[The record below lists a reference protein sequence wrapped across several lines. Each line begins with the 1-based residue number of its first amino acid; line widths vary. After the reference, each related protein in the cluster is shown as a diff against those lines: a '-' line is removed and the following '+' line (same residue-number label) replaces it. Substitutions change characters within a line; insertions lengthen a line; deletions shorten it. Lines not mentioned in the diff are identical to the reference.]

1 MKITRLFAIIAAAG
15 VFAACQNEEH
25 IAPVAKTFEV
35 SATASV
41 PATKTAIS
49 ADGEGYVPTW
59 KAGDK
64 IAIVEKALATNV
76 YASNA
81 LQADALQATFTATM
95 NQVSADAYAYCA
107 VYPYEAFKT
116 TTDLANLVC
125 TVPAE
130 QTPATMTSFD
140 GNADILVSEVIN
152 LTAQPTAEALSF
164 NMRRLTATG
173 MVSFK
178 NLQLMSGE
186 KVNSWTIKTAVPM
199 AGTVTVNPADADL
212 AFSATQTSNSVKVV
226 LPEAREADF
235 TSCFTCLPCT
245 LASGTEY
252 EVTVHTNLRN
262 ITKTAVVNT
271 PLVFTA
277 GKVMEFGVT
286 MTGATKL
293 ATVESFSDEYDYVIT
308 VTTGGV
314 TYILPNAE
322 KGKNPELI
330 KISSIGLTLSD
341 HGTLIGNVDELYRW
355 KASCTVENEVVKV
368 SFRTSTRKL
377 YVCDRAQGL
386 GVVDDVAKLSYTD
399 RTYYDYFIATAVEG
413 GYRLFVADDVN
424 DDDANGRNVA
434 CDTEN
439 DQWRLTTTG
448 HVINFH
454 RIAKA
459 TFSETSSDAVK
470 YPVIINA
477 DDVVAGKY
485 VIAGYNAV
493 HNDYYLLPGTEIA
506 SQPIASVASENGI
519 RFEDNILVTDPANVS
534 DLYVWNITPSATS
547 GYYTIQNV
555 QTDNYIFSRDSAGG
569 VIVGP
574 VGIHSKHKNEW
585 TFNNIGGVM
594 VAQVSGCTTRALVP
608 YDVPGVYWRMQGT
621 SILTDYILLIPINE

>member
-1 MKITRLFAIIAAAG
+1 MKTNKYLGIFAAACMM
-15 VFAACQNEEH
+15 AACQNEGDLNPQE
-25 IAPVAKTFEV
+25 KTFRVAAEI
-35 SATASV
+35 SV
-41 PATKTAIS
+41 PQTKTAIS
-49 ADGEGYVPTW
+49 ADGDSYKPTW
-59 KAGDK
+59 TAGDR
-64 IAIVEKALATNV
+64 IGVVEKAAATTV
-76 YASNA
+76 YASEA
-81 LQADALQATFTATM
+81 LAADAESASFAVTM
-95 NQVSADAYAYCA
+95 TESSASAYTYCA

-116 TTDLANLVC
+116 TTDIASLVC

-130 QTPATMTSFD
+130 QTPAAMTSFD
-140 GNADILVSEVIN
+140 ANADILVSELVERN
-152 LTAQPTAEALSF
+152 SQPVDGKLAF

-245 LASGTEY
+245 LAAGTEY

-386 GVVDDVAKLSYTD
+386 GVVDDVANLSYKD

-434 CDTEN
+434 CDTDN
-439 DQWRLTTTG
+439 AQWRLTTTG

-519 RFEDNILVTDPANVS
+519 QFEDNILVTDPANVS

-555 QTDNYIFSRDSAGG
+555 QTDNYIFSRDSAAG

-574 VGIHSKHKNEW
+574 DGTHSKHKNEW

-621 SILTDYILLIPINE
+621 GTLTDYILLIPINE

>member
-1 MKITRLFAIIAAAG
+1 M
-15 VFAACQNEEH
+15 AACQNEGDLNPQE
-25 IAPVAKTFEV
+25 KTFRVAAEI
-35 SATASV
+35 SV
-41 PATKTAIS
+41 PQTKTAIS
-49 ADGEGYVPTW
+49 ADGDSYKPTW
-59 KAGDK
+59 TAGDR
-64 IAIVEKALATNV
+64 IGVVEKAAATTV
-76 YASNA
+76 YASEA
-81 LQADALQATFTATM
+81 LAADAESASFAVTM
-95 NQVSADAYAYCA
+95 TKTSASAYTYCA

-116 TTDLANLVC
+116 TADVNALVC

-130 QTPATMTSFD
+130 QTPAAMTSFD
-140 GNADILVSEVIN
+140 ANADILVSELVERN
-152 LTAQPTAEALSF
+152 SQPVDGKLAFS
-164 NMRRLTATG
+164 MRRLTATG

-226 LPEAREADF
+226 LPEAQEADF

-245 LASGTEY
+245 LAAGTEY

-341 HGTLIGNVDELYRW
+341 HGTLVGNVDELYRW

-386 GVVDDVAKLSYTD
+386 GVVDDVAKLSYKD

-434 CDTEN
+434 CDIDN
-439 DQWRLTTTG
+439 NQWRLTTTG

-519 RFEDNILVTDPANVS
+519 QFEDNILVTDPANVS

-555 QTDNYIFSRDSAGG
+555 QTDNYIFSRDAAAG

-574 VGIHSKHKNEW
+574 VGINSKHKNEW

-621 SILTDYILLIPINE
+621 GILTDYILLIPINE